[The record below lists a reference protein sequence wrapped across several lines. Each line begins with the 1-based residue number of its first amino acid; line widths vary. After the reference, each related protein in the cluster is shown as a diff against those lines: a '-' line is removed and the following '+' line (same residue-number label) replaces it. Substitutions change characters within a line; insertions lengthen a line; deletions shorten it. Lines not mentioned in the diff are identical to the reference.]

1 MIYYTDIK
9 ADESGQ
15 KWLYINGDTGYCLDK
30 WTIEEAMKDYE
41 SPEAENERLIA
52 NYKAW
57 GYYD

>member
-15 KWLYINGDTGYCLDK
+15 KWLYINGDTGYNLDK

-41 SPEAENERLIA
+41 SPEAANERLIA